1 MSQQALELAA
11 SFVKDYEGFSATP
24 YLCPAGYWTI
34 GYGHLC
40 DKDHPSITKE
50 EAASYLMQDMTAA
63 LKAVHRYCPNI
74 IGDVAKVAAL
84 TSWTFNLGSGS
95 LASST
100 MRKRILEGNFTAAAK
115 ELRRWNKAT
124 VNGEK
129 IVLRGLVRRRE
140 TEAHLFLTGEIIIP
154 D

>member
-1 MSQQALELAA
+1 MTKALEIAA

-40 DKDHPSITKE
+40 NKDHPPIATE
-50 EAASYLMQDMTAA
+50 EAVSYLMEDMTTA
-63 LKAVHRYCPNI
+63 LKAVQKYCPNI
-74 IGDVAKVAAL
+74 VDDDAKVAAL

-100 MRKRILEGNFTAAAK
+100 MRKRIIEGNFTAAAR
-115 ELRRWNKAT
+115 EMQRWNKAT
-124 VNGEK
+124 VNGK
-129 IVLRGLVRRRE
+129 KVVLRGLVRRRE

-154 D
+154 R

>member
-1 MSQQALELAA
+1 MNAIELAV
-11 SFVKDYEGFSATP
+11 SFVKDYEGFSPTP
-24 YLCPAGYWTI
+24 YLCPADYWTI

-40 DKDHPSITKE
+40 NKDHPSITKE
-50 EAASYLMQDMTAA
+50 EAVTYLMEDMSTA
-63 LKAVHRYCPNI
+63 LKAVQRYCPNI
-74 IGDVAKVAAL
+74 MDDTAKVAAL

-100 MRKRILEGNFTAAAK
+100 MRKRILEGDIEAAAR
-115 ELRRWNKAT
+115 EMRRWNKAT
-124 VNGEK
+124 VNGKK
-129 IVLRGLVRRRE
+129 IVLRGLTRRRE

>member
-1 MSQQALELAA
+1 MNAIELAV
-11 SFVKDYEGFSATP
+11 SFVKDYEGFSPTP
-24 YLCPAGYWTI
+24 YLCPADYWTI

-40 DKDHPSITKE
+40 NKDHPSITKE
-50 EAASYLMQDMTAA
+50 EAVTYLMEDMSTA
-63 LKAVHRYCPNI
+63 LKAVQRYCPNI
-74 IGDVAKVAAL
+74 MDDTSKVAAL

-100 MRKRILEGNFTAAAK
+100 MRKRILEGDIEAAAR
-115 ELRRWNKAT
+115 EMRRWNKAT
-124 VNGEK
+124 VNGKK
-129 IVLRGLVRRRE
+129 IVLRGLTRRRE